1 MLKSFPYKLTGF
13 FSGYHSP
20 SNANEVV
27 RYLEREAAEGSEGI
41 ENASRSN
48 TTTPMDPRL
57 ARSVSQARSETDAY
71 SSVKLTPASP
81 LLPLEQLLM
90 QQESSHDVLAGT
102 TDFLHF
108 YALLAFLFLY
118 WEYIIMRSM
127 RFRNICPHSPL
138 SLARWICPRWDTG
151 RWRPSPLVLAGTLLS
166 KPSIPRGRKSSWE
179 T

>member
-1 MLKSFPYKLTGF
+1 M
-13 FSGYHSP
+13 
-20 SNANEVV
+20 V

-90 QQESSHDVLAGT
+90 QQESSSHDVLAGT
-102 TDFLHF
+102 TDFFLHF
-108 YALLAFLFLY
+108 YALLAFLFFFF
-118 WEYIIMRSM
+118 IG
-127 RFRNICPHSPL
+127 NI
-138 SLARWICPRWDTG
+138 T
-151 RWRPSPLVLAGTLLS
+151 
-166 KPSIPRGRKSSWE
+166 
-179 T
+179 